1 MQTFMHV
8 TRDQRDKCKHSCMQ
22 TFMHVQAHK
31 HNMQM
36 HMGSHFDLKGFFKV
50 SLPALQVPANNQS
63 MAASSLDPEVA
74 FGPQRNDPEVAFG
87 PQEEWVSPRLE
98 SPWVGHNAVSLIPV
112 EATEE
117 QVIEAL
123 ELWGMPVE
131 AWPKTGKKK
140 SAEKLVSYH
149 LHKKGQPDISVY
161 LNRQMFTTKPQL
173 EKHTYFSFWMSPEF
187 EVGPVANPYCT
198 PGFSHVV
205 SMSKGYNH
213 CNAALAFGEIQL
225 LAGWA
230 DASFLLQWNTQFN
243 LHRNPDQQFPPV
255 LHEWILWQERSRF
268 AVTKMSTNADQ
279 LHDVHDHQAPAQP
292 NQLPDVEE
300 LKVLP
305 AVLLMKSTSANQ
317 LQEVHDHQAPA
328 QPDQLPDASF
338 QLLDVD
344 QIYLTHHNGGAS
356 IINAKKIGPDA
367 KKKMVDGKEVIK
379 LCDDGLHRVVWEVP
393 MAGVDSEW
401 QCV

>member
-1 MQTFMHV
+1 
-8 TRDQRDKCKHSCMQ
+8 
-22 TFMHVQAHK
+22 
-31 HNMQM
+31 
-36 HMGSHFDLKGFFKV
+36 MGSHFDLKGFFKV

-74 FGPQRNDPEVAFG
+74 FGPQK
-87 PQEEWVSPRLE
+87 EWVSPRLE
-98 SPWVGHNAVSLIPV
+98 RPWVGPNAVSLIP
-112 EATEE
+112 EGATEE

-149 LHKKGQPDISVY
+149 LHKNGQPDISVY

-173 EKHTYFSFWMSPEF
+173 EKHTYFSFWMSLEF
-187 EVGPVANPYCT
+187 DVGPVANPYGIDC
-198 PGFSHVV
+198 SCIK
-205 SMSKGYNH
+205 SKGYNH
-213 CNAALAFGEIQL
+213 CNAALAFGEIQI

-230 DASFLLQWNTQFN
+230 DEPFLLQWIPQFN
-243 LHRNPDQQFPPV
+243 LHKNPSQQFPPV
-255 LHEWILWQERSRF
+255 LHEWIVLQESSKL

-292 NQLPDVEE
+292 NQLPDIEE
-300 LKVLP
+300 LMHQDAP
-305 AVLLMKSTSANQ
+305 
-317 LQEVHDHQAPA
+317 QEVQDHKAPA
-328 QPDQLPDASF
+328 QPDQLPDIDECMHPMVVPL